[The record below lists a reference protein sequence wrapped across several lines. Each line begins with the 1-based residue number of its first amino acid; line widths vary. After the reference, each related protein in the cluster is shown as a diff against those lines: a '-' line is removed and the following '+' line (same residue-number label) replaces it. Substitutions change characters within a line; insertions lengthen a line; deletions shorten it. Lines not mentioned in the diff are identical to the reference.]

1 MYENSDSVSS
11 ISMSGK
17 QHCVKLAMEIPML
30 KEQSI
35 SPFLTS
41 GQCAMRYK
49 ISERHFR
56 QLVDIGEMPKPL
68 KFGRSSRWSIQTL
81 EEFESKKIQ
90 KLVKRS
96 VSSATSLR
104 NKK

>member
-1 MYENSDSVSS
+1 
-11 ISMSGK
+11 
-17 QHCVKLAMEIPML
+17 MEIPML
-30 KEQSI
+30 GEQNI
-35 SPFLTS
+35 SPFLTA

-56 QLVDIGEMPKPL
+56 QLVDTDEMPKPV
-68 KFGRSSRWSIQTL
+68 KFGRCSRWSLQTL

-90 KLVKRS
+90 KLMKRS
-96 VSSATSLR
+96 AGQVASFR

>member
-1 MYENSDSVSS
+1 MMHENIDSV
-11 ISMSGK
+11 
-17 QHCVKLAMEIPML
+17 QED
-30 KEQSI
+30 QNI
-35 SPFLTS
+35 SPFLTA

-56 QLVDIGEMPKPL
+56 QLVDTGEMPKPL
-68 KFGRSSRWSIQTL
+68 KFGRSSRWSLQTL

-90 KLVKRS
+90 KLMKRS
-96 VSSATSLR
+96 GGLATSSR